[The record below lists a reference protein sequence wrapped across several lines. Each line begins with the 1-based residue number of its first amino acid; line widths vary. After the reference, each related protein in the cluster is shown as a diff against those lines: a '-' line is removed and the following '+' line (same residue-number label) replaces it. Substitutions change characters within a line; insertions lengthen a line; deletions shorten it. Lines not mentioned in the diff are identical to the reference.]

1 MITQRVV
8 IRTKSVE
15 FMPFSLSLFLTIS
28 AITWLFY
35 GLAIKDFYVA
45 VSLSFSFNIFESFA
59 KHMKMDSSNIY
70 IYSII
75 YYYEWFMFKGN

>member
-1 MITQRVV
+1 MMTQRVV

-45 VSLSFSFNIFESFA
+45 VSLSFFLILYVNLFL
-59 KHMKMDSSNIY
+59 
-70 IYSII
+70 
-75 YYYEWFMFKGN
+75 